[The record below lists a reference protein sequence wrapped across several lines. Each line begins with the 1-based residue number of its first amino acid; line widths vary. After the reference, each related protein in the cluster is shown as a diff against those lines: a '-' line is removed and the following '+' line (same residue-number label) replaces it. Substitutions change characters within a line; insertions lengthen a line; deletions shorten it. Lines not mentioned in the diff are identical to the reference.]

1 MRITLQNDE
10 IEEALKTYVSSV
22 GINLDGK
29 DVDLNIIAGRG
40 TNGTSVEIDI
50 SSEST
55 KTKKTVSTVSSS
67 KTKPKNADLTVAK
80 AVVAPV
86 VASLPKPTTN
96 LVEEELEEEVAE
108 VPANS
113 KSLFA

>member
-29 DVDLNIIAGRG
+29 NVNLNIIAGRG

-50 SSEST
+50 SSEPT
-55 KTKKTVSTVSSS
+55 RAKKTVSTVSSS
-67 KTKPKNADLTVAK
+67 KTKPKSAALTVADLSPL
-80 AVVAPV
+80 VV
-86 VASLPKPTTN
+86 TTPIP
-96 LVEEELEEEVAE
+96 VEEKLEKEVAE